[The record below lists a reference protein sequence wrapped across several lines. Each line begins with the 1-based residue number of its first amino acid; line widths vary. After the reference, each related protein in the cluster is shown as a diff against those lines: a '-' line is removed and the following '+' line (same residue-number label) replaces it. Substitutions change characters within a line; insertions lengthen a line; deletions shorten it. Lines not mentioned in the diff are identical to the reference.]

1 MSRINMGMSLSMR
14 MLMRIRGWKTAAT
27 WHCASPNVCLPSST
41 SIAAVA
47 FTRSTISRRRSRPS
61 STASLT
67 TKSTATVDSP
77 APAMSP
83 LSEQLQKRQAAA
95 EIACAEGKGPLY
107 SQGLNTYR
115 VPLALHAL
123 NRARLV
129 QALLAGEGGDAPPR
143 GVILLQGGA
152 QPTRHDTDH
161 EPIFRQESYFHW
173 AFGVA
178 DAGAYGAISLPDG
191 AATLFVPR
199 HGLGHEIVCGKD
211 PGLEETRARYGVER
225 VLPAA
230 DLAAFVARALAPD
243 DGARLFL
250 LSGRNTDSG
259 EVAAAATY
267 DGLERHRA
275 RVDAARLF
283 PALAEAR
290 ARKTPAEVE
299 VMRYASWASSAAHVA
314 VMRYV
319 APGRMEYQLE
329 ALFRHWTYAEGG
341 CRLMSYTPICASG
354 PNPAILHYGHAGRPN
369 DRMLEDGDMVLLD
382 MGAEYHCYASDITSR
397 CVPPGMAATT
407 ISPSGVA

>member
-1 MSRINMGMSLSMR
+1 
-14 MLMRIRGWKTAAT
+14 
-27 WHCASPNVCLPSST
+27 
-41 SIAAVA
+41 
-47 FTRSTISRRRSRPS
+47 
-61 STASLT
+61 
-67 TKSTATVDSP
+67 
-77 APAMSP
+77 MSP

-191 AATLFVPR
+191 AAALFVPR

-225 VLPAA
+225 VLPEA

>member
-1 MSRINMGMSLSMR
+1 
-14 MLMRIRGWKTAAT
+14 
-27 WHCASPNVCLPSST
+27 
-41 SIAAVA
+41 
-47 FTRSTISRRRSRPS
+47 
-61 STASLT
+61 
-67 TKSTATVDSP
+67 
-77 APAMSP
+77 MSP

-230 DLAAFVARALAPD
+230 DLATCWSMSDPETIAWAEAVGGATLGDFREMHRELGQHPRGAEVVGQILYQARRP
-243 DGARLFL
+243 
-250 LSGRNTDSG
+250 
-259 EVAAAATY
+259 AAT
-267 DGLERHRA
+267 A
-275 RVDAARLF
+275 R
-283 PALAEAR
+283 
-290 ARKTPAEVE
+290 
-299 VMRYASWASSAAHVA
+299 
-314 VMRYV
+314 
-319 APGRMEYQLE
+319 
-329 ALFRHWTYAEGG
+329 
-341 CRLMSYTPICASG
+341 
-354 PNPAILHYGHAGRPN
+354 
-369 DRMLEDGDMVLLD
+369 
-382 MGAEYHCYASDITSR
+382 
-397 CVPPGMAATT
+397 
-407 ISPSGVA
+407 